1 MKAFK
6 LNVDI
11 YVYADSATEAEELIA
26 DELKYACKLDNQLI
40 GFDFMVN
47 TAEETEE

>member
-6 LNVDI
+6 LSVDI

-26 DELKYACKLDNQLI
+26 DEMKYMLKLDNPLI
-40 GFDFMVN
+40 GFDYMNN
-47 TAEETEE
+47 TAVESEE